1 MEQFLVNGRQFSQIM
16 KKQILLSAVT
26 LLFLSSC
33 SKSLSP
39 FTQQIRDQY
48 KLSVEELK
56 SIQFY
61 TSNTFVLRRGED
73 NLEKETGTGELKVV
87 KDRHVEEIVIKAGT
101 PCVIK
106 DVVDGNR
113 VTVSFEEGG
122 SRYLVFGSI
131 RNQDGYYTLQ
141 ALDWVKGKGK
151 VNYGEKTY
159 YSSEGSKDIF
169 LTFKLKNLEKYK
181 SEQKVLKGKKI

>member
-1 MEQFLVNGRQFSQIM
+1 M